1 MREAG
6 DMKASRKPRKKKKL
20 FTPAEANAAL
30 PLVTAIVQ
38 DIAALARSLH
48 ERQERLTRLGPPN
61 RGGLSEAYR
70 EELQQ
75 VQTELE
81 RDGDRMREYIQE
93 LSDLGIELKDPF
105 TGLIDFPASI
115 NGRDVYLCWRMGE
128 AEVAYWHELE
138 AGFAGRQKLRIPAG
152 SN

>member
-1 MREAG
+1 
-6 DMKASRKPRKKKKL
+6 MKASRKPRKKKKL

-38 DIAALARSLH
+38 DIAALAKSLH
-48 ERQERLTRLGPPN
+48 ERQERLARLGPSN

-81 RDGDRMREYIQE
+81 RDDDRMREYIQE

-138 AGFAGRQKLRIPAG
+138 AGFAGRQKLKVPAG

>member
-1 MREAG
+1 
-6 DMKASRKPRKKKKL
+6 MKANRKLRRKKKL

-30 PLVTAIVQ
+30 PLVTAIVR
-38 DIAALARSLH
+38 DIAALAKSLH
-48 ERQERLTRLGPPN
+48 DRQERLARLGPPN
-61 RGGLSEAYR
+61 RGGLSDAYR

-81 RDGDRMREYIQE
+81 RDDDRMREFIQE
-93 LSDLGIELKDPF
+93 LLDLGIELKDPF

-115 NGRDVYLCWRMGE
+115 NGREVYLCWRMGE

-138 AGFAGRQKLRIPAG
+138 AGFAGRQKLKIPAG
-152 SN
+152 ST

>member
-1 MREAG
+1 MEVG

-38 DIAALARSLH
+38 DIAALAKSLH
-48 ERQERLTRLGPPN
+48 ERQERLARLGPPN
-61 RGGLSEAYR
+61 RGGLSDAYR

-81 RDGDRMREYIQE
+81 RDDDRIREYIQE

-128 AEVAYWHELE
+128 AEVAYWHELQ
-138 AGFAGRQKLRIPAG
+138 AGFAGRQKLKIPAG

>member
-1 MREAG
+1 
-6 DMKASRKPRKKKKL
+6 MKASRKPRKKKKL

-38 DIAALARSLH
+38 DIAALAKSLH
-48 ERQERLTRLGPPN
+48 DRQERLARLGPPN
-61 RGGLSEAYR
+61 RGGLSDAYR

-81 RDGDRMREYIQE
+81 RDDDRMREYIQE
-93 LSDLGIELKDPF
+93 LLDLGIELKDPF

-115 NGRDVYLCWRMGE
+115 NGREVYLCWRMGE
-128 AEVAYWHELE
+128 AEVAFWHELE
-138 AGFAGRQKLRIPAG
+138 TGFAGRQKLKIPAG
-152 SN
+152 TN